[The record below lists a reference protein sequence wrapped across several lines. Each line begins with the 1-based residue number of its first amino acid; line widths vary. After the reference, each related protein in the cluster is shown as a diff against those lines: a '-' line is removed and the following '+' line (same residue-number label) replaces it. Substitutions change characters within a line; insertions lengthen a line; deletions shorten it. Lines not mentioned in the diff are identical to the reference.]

1 MTTFRRP
8 YNMVWSSISLN
19 IVILKTVTIK
29 TNNNMQLNNTKELLA
44 ILKSNTN
51 QLHASIETG
60 LPQGNISRAL
70 NSSCSLATF
79 VKICNASNMKIE
91 LKKVEDAE

>member
-1 MTTFRRP
+1 MKP
-8 YNMVWSSISLN
+8 
-19 IVILKTVTIK
+19 
-29 TNNNMQLNNTKELLA
+29 NNTKELLS
-44 ILKSNTN
+44 ILKENTN

-79 VKICNASNMKIE
+79 VKICNASKIKINLNKIE
-91 LKKVEDAE
+91 DDKLLL

>member
-1 MTTFRRP
+1 MKP
-8 YNMVWSSISLN
+8 
-19 IVILKTVTIK
+19 
-29 TNNNMQLNNTKELLA
+29 NNTKELLL
-44 ILKSNTN
+44 ILKENTN

-79 VKICNASNMKIE
+79 VKICNASKIKIE
-91 LKKVEDAE
+91 LKKVEP

>member
-1 MTTFRRP
+1 MKP
-8 YNMVWSSISLN
+8 
-19 IVILKTVTIK
+19 
-29 TNNNMQLNNTKELLA
+29 NNTKELLS
-44 ILKSNTN
+44 ILNESTN

-79 VKICNASNMKIE
+79 VKICNASKIKIE
-91 LKKVEDAE
+91 LKKVEP

>member
-1 MTTFRRP
+1 MKP
-8 YNMVWSSISLN
+8 ND
-19 IVILKTVTIK
+19 
-29 TNNNMQLNNTKELLA
+29 TKELLS
-44 ILKSNTN
+44 ILKENTN

-79 VKICNASNMKIE
+79 VKICNASKIKINLNKIE
-91 LKKVEDAE
+91 DDKLLL

>member
-1 MTTFRRP
+1 MKP
-8 YNMVWSSISLN
+8 ND
-19 IVILKTVTIK
+19 
-29 TNNNMQLNNTKELLA
+29 TKELLS
-44 ILKSNTN
+44 ILKANTN

-79 VKICNASNMKIE
+79 VKICNASKIKINLNKIE
-91 LKKVEDAE
+91 DDKLLL